1 VSGTTARRYLVSG
14 RVQGVGFRHFTI
26 VQARRLGLTGTVA
39 NLADGSV
46 EIEAA
51 GGAEAL
57 DELERQVRKGPPGA
71 RVRDVERE
79 ELAGGGWDGFD
90 VVYK

>member
-1 VSGTTARRYLVSG
+1 VSDTIARRYLVSG
-14 RVQGVGFRHFTI
+14 RVQGVGFRHFTV
-26 VQARRLGLTGTVA
+26 VQARKLGLTGTVA
-39 NLADGSV
+39 NLADGRV

-51 GGAEAL
+51 GGSEAL
-57 DELERQVRKGPPGA
+57 DELERQVRKGPGGA

-79 ELAGGGWDGFD
+79 ELAGAGGDGFE